1 MDRTNHKNHAKTTA
15 ANQNQLSS
23 AKRRKCDIKTSDK
36 IRKTKPLYRQINNF
50 IERAGFF
57 HDHNDC
63 FLMALKEKLLSLGQL
78 DWERHHGSQKQELM
92 EIYGTDEI
100 SIDEEFKMELEQCLH
115 EATRSSKTELIQLLK
130 SELLRYI

>member
-1 MDRTNHKNHAKTTA
+1 MDRKNHAKNTA
-15 ANQNQLSS
+15 SKQNQHSS
-23 AKRRKCDIKTSDK
+23 AKRRKCHIKTSPDK

-50 IERAGFF
+50 IEHAGLF

-100 SIDEEFKMELEQCLH
+100 NIDEEFKIELEQCLY

-130 SELLRYI
+130 NELLRYF